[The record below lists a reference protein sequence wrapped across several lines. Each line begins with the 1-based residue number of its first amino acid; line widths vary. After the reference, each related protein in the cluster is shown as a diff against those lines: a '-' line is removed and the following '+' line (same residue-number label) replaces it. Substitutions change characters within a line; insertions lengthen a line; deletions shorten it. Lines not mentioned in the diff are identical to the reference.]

1 MKKTA
6 IVIVS
11 LFAIAGIALAAPAP
25 RSGKQVYEAS
35 CKSCHDTGAA
45 GAPKF
50 GDKKWLELEK
60 KEGIKEL
67 VKDAIKGEGA
77 MPPRGGCAACTDKE
91 IKAAIRY
98 MIDGAKK
105 K

>member
-1 MKKTA
+1 MNWTA
-6 IVIVS
+6 IAIVS
-11 LFAIAGIALAAPAP
+11 MFCITGIALAAPAP
-25 RSGKQVYEAS
+25 RSGKQVYES
-35 CKSCHDTGAA
+35 VCKTCHGTSQS
-45 GAPKF
+45 GAPKY

-77 MPPRGGCAACTDKE
+77 MPPRGGCTNCTDGE
-91 IKAAIRY
+91 IKAAVRF
-98 MIDGAKK
+98 MINGAKK